1 MVFSYLFTLHLLGF
15 GRSHPLPSLNH
26 MPSTLIDC
34 HLLEGEKKEP
44 VLYSPVSLAPSVE
57 S

>member
-26 MPSTLIDC
+26 IPSTLIDC